1 MAGFEKAM
9 AKQQEKA
16 RQSSQFDGA
25 LGKENQAI
33 LDILQKSDTAISC
46 HTEFIRN
53 DFSINAKILEVL
65 QIPSQSADRLAIIP
79 DKTAFY
85 VESGGQIGDIG
96 TVEHELFKAKVT
108 SLVKFED
115 AIVHLCDVIEKG
127 YNNLTQLKGA
137 SARFS
142 IDESRRWDIMRNHT
156 ATHLLQAAL
165 RKVLG
170 EHVYQSGSYV
180 GPDKLRFDFSHFKP
194 MTAEE
199 ISEVELM
206 VNEKILSGS
215 PVLTTEDELEK
226 AKKSGAMAIFGEK
239 YGSKVRVVSIADFS
253 KELCGGTHV
262 DIISQIGPF
271 IITLEAGIASGVR
284 RIEAITGRPALQKI
298 FEQKHAIESISA
310 TLNRPEEQIAKAVA
324 ELKDEA
330 SKLEK
335 ENKRLKSEK
344 YSGGAIAV
352 GNEAKI
358 GSLTLRFHHF
368 GNVESGE
375 MAGWID
381 SGKTANYPLVSA
393 AVGMVQ
399 EKTTY
404 MASANSAANIHI
416 GNVSRSLLKDFGGRG
431 GGKENFAQGTV
442 PSSVNIEEF
451 FKTLKVK
458 LGEAVEKG

>member
-1 MAGFEKAM
+1 ME
-9 AKQQEKA
+9 
-16 RQSSQFDGA
+16 
-25 LGKENQAI
+25 
-33 LDILQKSDTAISC
+33 DT
-46 HTEFIRN
+46 T
-53 DFSINAKILEVL
+53 
-65 QIPSQSADRLAIIP
+65 
-79 DKTAFY
+79 T
-85 VESGGQIGDIG
+85 
-96 TVEHELFKAKVT
+96 
-108 SLVKFED
+108 
-115 AIVHLCDVIEKG
+115 
-127 YNNLTQLKGA
+127 
-137 SARFS
+137 

-284 RIEAITGRPALQKI
+284 RIEAITGGEALRKI
-298 FEQKHAIESISA
+298 SEQKHTVELISA
-310 TLNRPEEQIAKAVA
+310 TLNRPEEQIAKAI
-324 ELKDEA
+324 EDLKEEF
-330 SKLEK
+330 SRLEK
-335 ENKRLKSEK
+335 ENRRLKANK
-344 YSGGAIAV
+344 YSGGASAL
-352 GNEAKI
+352 GNETKI
-358 GSLTLRFHHF
+358 GSLAWRSHDF
-368 GNVESGE
+368 GDVESDE

-381 SGKTANYPLVSA
+381 SGKNVNYPLISTA
-393 AVGMVQ
+393 LG
-399 EKTTY
+399 KIGDKIIF
-404 MASANSAANIHI
+404 MASSSPGVPI
-416 GNVSRSLLKDFGGRG
+416 NVGSFSGSILQEFNGKG